1 MEEAKREKCADD
13 FDEQLECL
21 KKILEDLSNKTTYKV
36 TIEKTSCRLIAE
48 GGHRVKVSGEGA
60 DAKYETAKY
69 FPKITRETSTIFSQT
84 TDMLNLSMVVKAV
97 NGL

>member
-1 MEEAKREKCADD
+1 MQPEEQVSD
-13 FDEQLECL
+13 FDLQLENLRKML
-21 KKILEDLSNKTTYKV
+21 KEPGNSATYKI
-36 TIEKTSCRLIAE
+36 TIEHTAPKLVVE

-69 FPKITRETSTIFSQT
+69 IPKIQWESKNIFSQT
-84 TDMLNLSMVVKAV
+84 VQNLDLPMVVKAV